1 MQNWSKGSSYLSVG
15 LIAAGFLVIALA
27 WNGSAS
33 QACVD
38 CQFPYLISGGIG
50 GGALVATGLFLANI
64 NARRQDTQAL
74 LAKLDEVADAVGGAG
89 AAGGPTAVP
98 EGSDLVVAGRT
109 TFHSA
114 DCRLI
119 EGRTDLQVMAPQVAK
134 DRGLAPC
141 RICDVGS
148 KTA

>member
-1 MQNWSKGSSYLSVG
+1 MQNWSKGSSYLSVA
-15 LIAAGFLVIALA
+15 LIATGFLVIALA
-27 WNGSAS
+27 WNGAAG

-38 CQFPYLISGGIG
+38 CQFPYLISGGL
-50 GGALVATGLFLANI
+50 GGASLVATGLFLANI

-74 LAKLDEVADAVGGAG
+74 LTKLSEVADAVGGAG

-109 TFHSA
+109 TYHVA
-114 DCRLI
+114 DCRLV
-119 EGRTDLQVMAPQVAK
+119 EGRSDLQVMAPQIAR

-141 RICDVGS
+141 RICDAGAKS
-148 KTA
+148 A